1 MQAAGENSGKG
12 QERESS
18 KMMDETEERGPEEV
32 RPDIARDEEDVRN
45 SRIAVILLC
54 VGVVCAIFAV
64 IIAGCIINDAVGRID
79 WKAADLGTWGME
91 GGPDTEDG
99 FDTEDEPDTEYDLD
113 IDLGDHN
120 FDFDVD
126 VDKILSDFDA
136 EAFQEALSRD
146 IAKMEAEGNSKAA
159 SDGEGTA
166 LLDFCD
172 NDELDGFAEDLEDR
186 EVTLSIYKDGKW
198 YDTSDKEDILKAFD
212 AMKTVRVGGLDDE
225 AEDSDWMQIDF
236 FDYQTETSW
245 DFDFWG
251 GCLDWRSGQ
260 EDHLY
265 RVTDWGDLEGLSLD
279 SMGLTLEEL

>member
-1 MQAAGENSGKG
+1 MIN
-12 QERESS
+12 
-18 KMMDETEERGPEEV
+18 ETEEKGPGEV
-32 RPDIARDEEDVRN
+32 RTDIARDEEDVRN
-45 SRIAVILLC
+45 SRIAVVLLW

-79 WKAADLGTWGME
+79 WKA
-91 GGPDTEDG
+91 EDPVPLWLA
-99 FDTEDEPDTEYDLD
+99 DEPDPEDDSETEYDLD
-113 IDLGDHN
+113 MDLGDYN
-120 FDFDVD
+120 FDIDVD

-146 IAKMEAEGNSKAA
+146 IAKMESEGNSKAA

-172 NDELDGFAEDLEDR
+172 NDELDGFAEDLEER

-251 GCLDWRSGQ
+251 GCLNWRSGQ

>member
-1 MQAAGENSGKG
+1 
-12 QERESS
+12 
-18 KMMDETEERGPEEV
+18 MMDETEERGPEEV

-45 SRIAVILLC
+45 SRIAVILLW
-54 VGVVCAIFAV
+54 VGVACAILAV
-64 IIAGCIINDAVGRID
+64 IITGCMINDAVRKMD
-79 WKAADLGTWGME
+79 LKAEELDLWSME
-91 GGPDTEDG
+91 DEPDTGHEPDV
-99 FDTEDEPDTEYDLD
+99 EYEPDTEYDLD

-146 IAKMEAEGNSKAA
+146 IAKMESEGNSKAA

-186 EVTLSIYKDGKW
+186 EVTLLIYKDGKW

-225 AEDSDWMQIDF
+225 AEDSDWIQIDF

>member
-1 MQAAGENSGKG
+1 MIN
-12 QERESS
+12 
-18 KMMDETEERGPEEV
+18 ETEEKGPGEI
-32 RPDIARDEEDVRN
+32 RTDIARDEEDVRN
-45 SRIAVILLC
+45 SRIAAILLG
-54 VGVVCAIFAV
+54 VGAVCAVLAIT
-64 IIAGCIINDAVGRID
+64 IAGCFMNHALSQID
-79 WKAADLGTWGME
+79 WKAAGRALW
-91 GGPDTEDG
+91 DTEDEPVIVYEA
-99 FDTEDEPDTEYDLD
+99 DTKDEPDTEYDLD
-113 IDLGDHN
+113 IDLGDYN
-120 FDFDVD
+120 FDIDVD

-146 IAKMEAEGNSKAA
+146 IAKMESEGNSKAA

-172 NDELDGFAEDLEDR
+172 NDELDGFAEDLEER

-212 AMKTVRVGGLDDE
+212 AMKTVRVGELDDE

-251 GCLDWRSGQ
+251 GCLNWRSGQ

-279 SMGLTLEEL
+279 SMGLTFEEL